1 VFNKKAGIG
10 LPIVALVAIFLI
22 ALTLIAYSIYFF
34 VFGFGNSKDITIDSS
49 QFHSD
54 MTLINILKTKTE
66 SGDNIIADLIT
77 EPNANREEI
86 LKALG
91 KLPGEQTLEIGK
103 VIISE
108 TNEYDADKQIQ
119 TAVLPSNSGVI
130 EVKLYV

>member
-1 VFNKKAGIG
+1 MFNKKAGIG